1 MLQKQLEIEIRAF
14 FDFAADMVFRK
25 GMMMKKLWLTLL
37 LVMAFF
43 TAVNAETDAGKYIKA
58 AVPLNSGYDIPLF
71 GISCTGLS
79 SEKTENL
86 VYAGLKAG
94 FRLIEIGGS
103 PAGEEGAGRGL
114 QKAIGE
120 GFVNRED
127 IFLSVPFTAG
137 TEEDGDTYIQGM
149 LERLKLEYV
158 DLMMLQQSDYA
169 KDMESW
175 QAMERASEDGKI
187 RSLGLSGF
195 LFVQNYDLF
204 VNNAASVQPAVLKI
218 PVHPYEQ
225 RQDMRDHLAGSGTVL
240 VSDSPLGG
248 KGEEQVLFADPV
260 ISLEATWYKK
270 TSSQVILRW
279 QLQSGNISMPQVSDE
294 AQIEEYYQVLEFE
307 LSDDD
312 MTKIGSLDR
321 SLNFVIY

>member
-1 MLQKQLEIEIRAF
+1 MKKLCLLLLF
-14 FDFAADMVFRK
+14 FLISFAAEGFAAD
-25 GMMMKKLWLTLL
+25 
-37 LVMAFF
+37 
-43 TAVNAETDAGKYIKA
+43 AENYTDA

-79 SEKTENL
+79 SEKAENL

-94 FRLIEIGGS
+94 FRLIEAGGS
-103 PAGEEGAGRGL
+103 PAAEEGAGRGL
-114 QKAIGE
+114 QKAIEE
-120 GFVNRED
+120 GFVSRED
-127 IFLSVPFTAG
+127 IFVAVPFAAG

-149 LERLKLEYV
+149 LERLNLEYV
-158 DLMMLQQSDYA
+158 DLATLQQSDYA
-169 KDMESW
+169 RDLECW
-175 QAMERASEDGKI
+175 QAMERAAENGKI

-204 VNNAASVQPAVLKI
+204 VNNAASVQPAVLEI

-225 RQDMRDHLAGSGTVL
+225 RQDMRDHLAPSGTLL
-240 VSDSPLGG
+240 VSNSPLGG

-279 QLQSGNISMPQVSDE
+279 QLQSGNIIMPQVSDE

-312 MTKIGSLDR
+312 AEKISSLDR
-321 SLNFVIY
+321 SLNFVVY